1 MRKPIK
7 LNEEQLRSRVHSML
21 ILLEM
26 KIQSPVLVWWICDSR
41 SLHFPVWPSLEL
53 LSRRHELSSQ
63 DSWHVSGFH
72 EWLGDGLATTDN
84 QFLPA
89 TIKTTCH
96 DGNHTLKTTEIQARP
111 ETLEKER
118 QEQRATGADKFNPGF
133 TPPFYFL
140 VFLLLLFES
149 HYSLWD
155 GKSCWRTN
163 SSKGLTR
170 AEIVTKDF

>member
-26 KIQSPVLVWWICDSR
+26 KIQPPVLVWWTCDSR

-53 LSRRHELSSQ
+53 LSRRHELSIQ

-72 EWLGDGLATTDN
+72 GWLRDRSTTTDN
-84 QFLPA
+84 LFLLA
-89 TIKTTCH
+89 TIKTTCR
-96 DGNHTLKTTEIQARP
+96 DGNHTLKTTEVQARL
-111 ETLEKER
+111 ETLEKKR
-118 QEQRATGADKFNPGF
+118 QEQRAPGANKFNPGF
-133 TPPFYFL
+133 TPPFYSL

-149 HYSLWD
+149 HCSLWG

-163 SSKGLTR
+163 SSKSLTR
-170 AEIVTKDF
+170 NSY